1 MVQPVVGVLRV
12 EGEEEQVVNE
22 ELLGEDGG
30 EVPGGE
36 VLQRDEAVQV
46 VSPLR
51 VVPRAGAVLPQQQ
64 ACDTHGFVNTL
75 ICTPPPS
82 SYPSI
87 YPSPLSLPS
96 LSASL

>member
-12 EGEEEQVVNE
+12 EGEEEEVVDE

-36 VLQRDEAVQV
+36 VLEGDEAVQV

-51 VVPRAGAVLPQQQ
+51 VVPGAGAVLPQQQ
-64 ACDTHGFVNTL
+64 A
-75 ICTPPPS
+75 
-82 SYPSI
+82 
-87 YPSPLSLPS
+87 
-96 LSASL
+96 